1 MVPMAPGRALASVK
15 RDKLDIATDV
25 IGHIGRRGDISDMV
39 VGAQVQTPVALRTFA
54 GAEVDGSR
62 TQAEAI
68 DLGRR
73 LWIVL
78 IFVLVGRA
86 R

>member
-1 MVPMAPGRALASVK
+1 
-15 RDKLDIATDV
+15 
-25 IGHIGRRGDISDMV
+25 MV
-39 VGAQVQTPVALRTFA
+39 VGAQVQTPVALRIFA

>member
-1 MVPMAPGRALASVK
+1 
-15 RDKLDIATDV
+15 
-25 IGHIGRRGDISDMV
+25 MV